1 MFNTYRHN
9 KKRNVG
15 LLREFFSRYMA
26 RAIVENRIGDFEQ
39 AKKLWVKYFNPKTK
53 MYEEYKAYQ
62 ALYDANV
69 SSREMGI
76 EVLKRVKSV
85 CAKQDQSCLDK
96 EKTSLLS
103 EITRLNHAENFF
115 EQNVPNYKD
124 LATTQILI
132 NAWRGTG
139 SIVGDITEMVKLE
152 ESVLGNLVSDAKV
165 ISEGRQA
172 NKDIESENLLASNKE
187 KLDSLA
193 LKIFFEKFNEKY
205 SSMLIKEQMQLL
217 SEFLLQNDD
226 SLIAHCKK
234 LVDVS
239 LKEIS
244 SALKDPTYPQTIR
257 NKLQEV
263 NQEIL
268 GHASELDGCS
278 IVSEE
283 SLAFFMSLY
292 PLLEELR
299 STDESNQQNRSSDK
313 EARRLI

>member
-76 EVLKRVKSV
+76 EVLKRVKNV

-139 SIVGDITEMVKLE
+139 NIVGDITEMVKLE
-152 ESVLGNLVSDAKV
+152 ESVLGNLVTDAKV

-172 NKDIESENLLASNKE
+172 NKDIESQNLLTTNKE

-205 SSMLIKEQMQLL
+205 SSLLLKEQMELL
-217 SEFLLQNDD
+217 SGYLMQNNNDVVAKCKN
-226 SLIAHCKK
+226 IAE
-234 LVDVS
+234 VA

-244 SALKDPTYPQTIR
+244 QALSDSLYQQTIK

-263 NQEIL
+263 KQQ
-268 GHASELDGCS
+268 
-278 IVSEE
+278 IVSYSSQLTECDTISE
-283 SLAFFMSLY
+283 DILAFYMSLC
-292 PLLEELR
+292 PLVEELR
-299 STDESNQQNRSSDK
+299 STDDSSQLNRSSDK